1 MTYRTGTQER
11 RVILLGLLGLALA
24 CPAFPADRE
33 STPVG
38 AGLPWVRFNSS
49 QFTRPRDTGI
59 SERIDVDTGTTFND
73 YSQLWVGLIEILT
86 D

>member
-24 CPAFPADRE
+24 CPAGQE

-73 YSQLWVGLIEILT
+73 YSQLWVGLIEIFT